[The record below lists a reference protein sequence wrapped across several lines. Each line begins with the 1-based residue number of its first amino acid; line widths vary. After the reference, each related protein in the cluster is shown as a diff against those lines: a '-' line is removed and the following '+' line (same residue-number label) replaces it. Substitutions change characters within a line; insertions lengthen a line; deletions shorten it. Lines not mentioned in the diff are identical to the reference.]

1 MPEPQMQIRDP
12 GAENSKATS
21 VSVGLVQCREAAG
34 GHARSRLFR
43 TVGVWAAVG
52 LILRSQMIYVR
63 LKIFRDSRHM
73 FKLSWGTGL
82 CSRARMGRVA
92 LEGGRGGGYNE
103 GLISSG

>member
-21 VSVGLVQCREAAG
+21 VSLVLVHAAG

-43 TVGVWAAVG
+43 TVGVRAAVG

-73 FKLSWGTGL
+73 SKLSWGTGL

-92 LEGGRGGGYNE
+92 LEGGRGEGYNE